1 VLPPLDMEQQQ
12 LLHLSPRR
20 YTQLFILED
29 ICTMLSISGKQQS
42 VSIHDLVPLVTSE
55 HKMRRFS
62 LWQQKFEAKTNSRRI
77 PGSQKCDRFKVG
89 TCIYFVYLFVIYWV
103 FFFSCCCCPA
113 IERLNDSIFLSIY
126 KPKSVLLM
134 RWAPHPFNTFK
145 KVKDITFD
153 RPYVDSAIHEDDNG
167 EIKLVIA
174 YQAYFEIY
182 DVESGVGQSVR
193 IESDVQG
200 SSMPRAILPLSKNRY
215 IMCFD
220 GRHFY

>member
-1 VLPPLDMEQQQ
+1 
-12 LLHLSPRR
+12 
-20 YTQLFILED
+20 
-29 ICTMLSISGKQQS
+29 
-42 VSIHDLVPLVTSE
+42 
-55 HKMRRFS
+55 
-62 LWQQKFEAKTNSRRI
+62 
-77 PGSQKCDRFKVG
+77 
-89 TCIYFVYLFVIYWV
+89 
-103 FFFSCCCCPA
+103 
-113 IERLNDSIFLSIY
+113 
-126 KPKSVLLM
+126 M